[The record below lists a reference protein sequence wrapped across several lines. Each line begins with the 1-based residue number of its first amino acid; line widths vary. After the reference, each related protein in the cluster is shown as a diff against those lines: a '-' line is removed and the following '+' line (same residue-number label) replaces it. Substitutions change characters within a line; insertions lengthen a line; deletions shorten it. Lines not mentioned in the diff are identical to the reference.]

1 MFSRSFL
8 AEHKHW
14 INASGVLTLA
24 LLWTVVT
31 SWVGGTGILL
41 AASLSSVGCCCC
53 LSLSH
58 VLLFSDPG
66 VLGPT
71 RRLCP
76 WDFSRKNTGEGCH
89 FLLQRLF
96 PSQGSKHCLLEDSL
110 PLSNQGS
117 PILYNNMILAI
128 YTEKCVGSWHI
139 GSSKEISDITSF
151 LGSIIQSAGIF
162 ASYKSKVLMKQC
174 LGTTVN
180 LMQKNKHSYFKR
192 GPGTSIKPWRYYFRW
207 TKSSL
212 G

>member
-1 MFSRSFL
+1 M
-8 AEHKHW
+8 
-14 INASGVLTLA
+14 
-24 LLWTVVT
+24 
-31 SWVGGTGILL
+31 GGTGILL

-58 VLLFSDPG
+58 VLLFCDPG
-66 VLGPT
+66 ELGPT
-71 RRLCP
+71 RLLCP
-76 WDFSRKNTGEGCH
+76 WDFSHKNTGEGCH

-110 PLSNQGS
+110 PPSNQGS
-117 PILYNNMILAI
+117 PILYNNTIFAV

-151 LGSIIQSAGIF
+151 LSSIIQSAGIF

-180 LMQKNKHSYFKR
+180 LMQKINIHILK
-192 GPGTSIKPWRYYFRW
+192 GGQE
-207 TKSSL
+207 L
-212 G
+212 V